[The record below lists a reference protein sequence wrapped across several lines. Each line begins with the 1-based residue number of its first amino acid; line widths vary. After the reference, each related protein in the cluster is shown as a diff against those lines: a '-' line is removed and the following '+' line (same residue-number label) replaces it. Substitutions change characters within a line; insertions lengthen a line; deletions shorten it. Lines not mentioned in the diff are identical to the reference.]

1 MSLSKRLR
9 NSSEKRAQGDAWV
22 GPLIPGRPP
31 VSDVSGVYVDSETA
45 MRISAVFACVRL
57 RSGTVASLP
66 VGAYVRRG
74 RVRLSYAAAYGET
87 PQWLIKPNPEQTR
100 LEFFEQMIT
109 SMDLRGDAFILTV
122 RDDNDD
128 VIEVY
133 VLNPDKIRIIRR
145 AGEPVYYE
153 YKEERTREVVNLT
166 SRDILHIPSFL
177 LPGETRGRSPIEAC
191 RLVVGGALA
200 AETYAAS
207 YFGNA
212 ANPGGVIEVPGE
224 LDQEQVSDLAINW
237 NIAHSG
243 PYKAGKMG
251 ILTGGASFKPLSI
264 NAADAQLLEARK
276 FGVEEIARI
285 FNVPISLLGHPVAGA
300 MSFASVEAQNLSF
313 VQHSLR
319 PLLERI
325 EQALSTILPEPDAFI
340 RFNLDALLR
349 GTTIERFDA
358 YTKGLREGFM
368 SLNDVRSMEDM
379 PPIEDGDQY
388 RVPLQNIDAKDAKD
402 VGLNLRTE
410 IIAKLIQVGFDPA
423 DVLSVIGM
431 EAIKHTG
438 VPTTQLQ
445 PISTIEPGNPQ
456 AAYEVNSRS
465 FVDVN
470 VPDTIVNVPETR
482 VNVESPE
489 VNVAAPNVTVE
500 PAVINIQNVEQRK
513 RIVRKVIRDENNRVS
528 EIIEQTI
535 EDDE

>member
-9 NSSEKRAQGDAWV
+9 NSGEKRAQGDAWV

-57 RSGTVASLP
+57 RSGTIASLP

-145 AGEPVYYE
+145 AGEPVFYE

-438 VPTTQLQ
+438 VPSTQLQ
-445 PISTIEPGNPQ
+445 QISTIDPGTPQ